1 MFWQLARSR
10 LDLRTPRVM
19 GIVNCTPDSF
29 SGGSGSPSDAVALC
43 EAHVAAGADLL
54 DLGAESTRPGAPP
67 VDEADQWR
75 RLEPVL
81 RAALG
86 LGCPVSVDTSEPGVM
101 QRALE
106 LGADAVN
113 DVRALRRP
121 GALAVLARHGA
132 AGVCLMHMRGE
143 PATMQQQARYG
154 DVVADVRD
162 FLAARMAEAV
172 AAGIAPERIVLDPG
186 IGFAKAAD
194 HSLALLA
201 RQAELAALGRPLL
214 VGWSRKSALG
224 AVTGRAVH
232 ERLAAS
238 VAAAV
243 LAVDRGAAILRVH
256 DVAATVDAL
265 RVWRAATSP
274 RPGGPQD
281 AGGAAPGETIPV

>member
-29 SGGSGSPSDAVALC
+29 SGGSGSSSDAVALC

-81 RAALG
+81 RAALA
-86 LGCPVSVDTSEPGVM
+86 LGRPVSVDTSEPGVM

-224 AVTGRAVH
+224 AVTGRAVR

-243 LAVDRGAAILRVH
+243 LAVDRGAAIVRVH
-256 DVAATVDAL
+256 DVAATVVAL